1 MTRTSHQTPVQTN
14 TPSVTATQPTFLDHI
29 IELRTRLFWV
39 VASIL
44 VASGIGYGIQNQI
57 IHALVKPLGS
67 QQLFYLTP
75 VGGLTFIFR
84 VSFYFGI
91 IVSVPVIVYQL
102 YRFFEPLMPT
112 HRKRSVVL
120 YFFFSI
126 ILAATGVIFAY
137 FISLPAALHFLTG
150 FHLDHITAMLT
161 VDSYMSFVTTYLLGA
176 AALFQI
182 PLLLLIINNITPLKP
197 SGLLKYERHVL
208 LAAFI
213 ISAIISPT
221 PDMFNQTILALPI
234 IGMYQIGL
242 LLIWWKSH
250 RAKKVTRSAAV
261 VPVTAPKVVQSVS
274 KEVKPVTP
282 IPSPKPAAT
291 PMLSRIDR
299 IDIVSAKRVPL
310 PKPKAP
316 IMPPTAP
323 MAPASTRHRSL
334 PSPPKREVP
343 QRSIQY
349 RQPHRPVRLPQ
360 SRSFTSIDG
369 FAVRT
374 QA

>member
-1 MTRTSHQTPVQTN
+1 M
-14 TPSVTATQPTFLDHI
+14 AAQPTFLDHV
-29 IELRTRLFWV
+29 IELRARLFWV

-57 IHALVKPLGS
+57 IHALVKPLGR

-84 VSFYFGI
+84 ISFYFGI

-112 HRKRSVVL
+112 PRKRSVVL
-120 YFFFSI
+120 YFFFSTL
-126 ILAATGVIFAY
+126 LAVSGVVFAY

-182 PLLLLIINNITPLKP
+182 PLVLLIIDNITPLKP

-234 IGMYQIGL
+234 IGMYQIGVI
-242 LLIWWKSH
+242 LIWWKSR
-250 RAKKVTRSAAV
+250 RAKKAARQAQVVSPSVTEPTPKKV
-261 VPVTAPKVVQSVS
+261 APSTPLQKVAKVA
-274 KEVKPVTP
+274 P
-282 IPSPKPAAT
+282 
-291 PMLSRIDR
+291 RIDM
-299 IDIVSAKRVPL
+299 VSTKQVATVKSKKPPIITPTPVVMAAAKPIHRPL
-310 PKPKAP
+310 PA
-316 IMPPTAP
+316 
-323 MAPASTRHRSL
+323 L
-334 PSPPKREVP
+334 PKREVP
-343 QRSIQY
+343 QRPLQY
-349 RQPHRPVRLPQ
+349 RQPDRGVRLAQP
-360 SRSFTSIDG
+360 RSFTSIDG
-369 FAVRT
+369 FIMRT